1 MAGEGGGPGKREQG
15 PDHVGLVRNR
25 REFGVYL
32 RAIGTNWMIR
42 SRVRPDLTWAFKGPR
57 DSVKHRLKGPG
68 MEAVGGRQVERVAA
82 RTGPACGR
90 GATCSATRP
99 TWQVG
104 LSGFAEEGLRSRKE
118 LVIE

>member
-1 MAGEGGGPGKREQG
+1 MAGERGGPGKREQG

-42 SRVRPDLTWAFKGPR
+42 SRVRPALTWAFKGPR

-68 MEAVGGRQVERVAA
+68 MEAVGRPSGGESGRSHWAGTWTRCDVLGNETHVAGRPVRVC
-82 RTGPACGR
+82 RR
-90 GATCSATRP
+90 GSQKP
-99 TWQVG
+99 KGV
-104 LSGFAEEGLRSRKE
+104 SN
-118 LVIE
+118 